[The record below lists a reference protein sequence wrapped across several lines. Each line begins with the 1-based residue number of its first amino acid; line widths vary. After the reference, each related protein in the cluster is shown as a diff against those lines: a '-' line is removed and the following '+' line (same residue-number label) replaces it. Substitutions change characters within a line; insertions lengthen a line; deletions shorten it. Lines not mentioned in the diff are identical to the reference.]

1 MQTILN
7 QLVRQLGAASMQKDF
22 YNIMLLM
29 FVKIISRLGTPQL
42 ILNNLDLEIVKPV
55 IARLY
60 NHFIFRIYCPLCYIG
75 DNNKDL
81 LILVIIT
88 NVSGY

>member
-22 YNIMLLM
+22 NILLLM
-29 FVKIISRLGTPQL
+29 FVKIISRLGTRQL
-42 ILNNLDLEIVKPV
+42 ILNNLDLDRKTCNNSFVQS
-55 IARLY
+55 
-60 NHFIFRIYCPLCYIG
+60 YCHLCYIG
-75 DNNKDL
+75 DNNKHL
-81 LILVIIT
+81 LLVIIT